1 MKKHLAQI
9 CSQLD
14 TGIGKINQ
22 REAKIISRTLI
33 SPEQPTLSRAER
45 QVIERTLIS
54 GETKK
59 IK

>member
-9 CSQLD
+9 CNQLD

-33 SPEQPTLSRAER
+33 SPEQPTLSRAEQR
-45 QVIERTLIS
+45 AVEQTLIS